1 MEPRQ
6 LVKDAD
12 IPEVAAAKLLKIVSQ
27 HGHRWMTDLLLCPDR
42 KGDGTSGIS
51 FSLFDDDEDD
61 EDAATEAA
69 TIIQLPDERGLEFFL
84 MDVEAIFEDDEEDE
98 AEWLFRQTLR
108 EWISLRID
116 YLRSVEALNATQA
129 RVRAYEESSEVPM
142 GGEELACNNCG
153 SLFWDNLFRLKE
165 AERNYCSLD
174 CQEHVEI
181 DCINCGKHFVVGRPK
196 KGFKNTWR
204 LNGFCDFACY
214 RSDWANRSDDRKY
227 ISGVRLRL
235 QASGAVVDQAVTR
248 RAVFD
253 KHEGVCY
260 ICGVTTHWK
269 LEGSWDPLLAHVDH
283 IHPVSKGGQHTWENV
298 ALACSLCNSRKGAKT
313 S

>member
-1 MEPRQ
+1 MEPGQ
-6 LVKDAD
+6 LFEDAD
-12 IPEVAAAKLLKIVSQ
+12 IPEVAATKLQKLVAQ

-51 FSLFDDDEDD
+51 FSLFEVVA
-61 EDAATEAA
+61 EEEINEAA
-69 TIIQLPDERGLEFFL
+69 TIVQLPDERGLEFFL
-84 MDVEAIFEDDEEDE
+84 MDVEAIYEDSEEDE
-98 AEWLFRQTLR
+98 GWLFRQALG

-129 RVRAYEESSEVPM
+129 RVRAYEESSEVSM
-142 GGEELACNNCG
+142 GGEELACNSCG
-153 SLFWDNLFRLKE
+153 SLFWDNLIRLKE
-165 AERNYCSLD
+165 AERNYCSLG

-204 LNGFCDFACY
+204 LNGFCDFDCY
-214 RSDWANRSDDRKY
+214 RSDWGSRSDDRKY
-227 ISGVRLRL
+227 ISGVRSRL
-235 QASGAVVDQAVTR
+235 QASGAVVDEAVTR
-248 RAVFD
+248 KAVFE
-253 KHEGVCY
+253 KHQGICY
-260 ICGVTTHWK
+260 ICGVTTHWN
-269 LEGSWDPLLAHVDH
+269 LEGSWDPLLANVDH

-298 ALACSLCNSRKGAKT
+298 ALACQLCNTRKGATT